1 MNNDDFF
8 FDENGNL
15 NAGFNQEASE
25 FEAKFND
32 ETTIA
37 KEPEPAAA
45 MKAEVAISASV
56 LDSEL
61 EANHRQLV
69 ERIQKIQDLVDN
81 KDSYGFNEA
90 TVSAFEDQL
99 TQLNK
104 SLKDIDEVFAHQ
116 EETAKAEEKVKQQ
129 QAQNERLRQEEI
141 REQEE
146 EHDEA
151 GLQNEQKPLEAMSL
165 SELKEYKDKMTAS
178 INDHIADLQND
189 MKGMSSDIYN
199 MSIENSKEDLLRF
212 ENSIEEELKRR
223 KELEKAF
230 SSERNNV
237 NEEENI
243 SVKNTTSTFT
253 ERLAF
258 KKKQLADE
266 AELKKKEEDS
276 RPWYKKLGSVSDYFS
291 DGFKAKSHARA
302 SFLDEYQIHDM
313 FGDQIDKIVNRSDSR
328 LVHFKDKTS
337 IIEKGQE
344 IIAKGESYNSISE
357 KVSKMA
363 IAKGWKSIQFE
374 GSDVFLQ
381 IAYEKSTRMGL
392 VVEPKNE
399 EQEELFKRIHKL
411 KKLDEIMPF
420 SGMKHE
426 EIDKEIEVP
435 EIKAHRGSHRMR
447 M

>member
-8 FDENGNL
+8 FDEKGNL
-15 NAGFNQEASE
+15 NADFHKETSD
-25 FEAKFND
+25 FEAAFND
-32 ETTIA
+32 ETPSV
-37 KEPEPAAA
+37 KEPEPASAPKMETATSAA
-45 MKAEVAISASV
+45 V

-69 ERIQKIQDLVDN
+69 ERIQKIQDLVEN

-90 TVSAFEDQL
+90 TVNAFEDQL
-99 TQLNK
+99 IQLNK
-104 SLKDIDEVFAHQ
+104 SLKDIDDVFALQ

-129 QAQNERLRQEEI
+129 HEQGEKQRQEQI

-146 EHDEA
+146 EHDEPA
-151 GLQNEQKPLEAMSL
+151 IQDEQKPLEAMSL
-165 SELKEYKDKMTAS
+165 NELNEYRTKMTTS
-178 INDHIADLQND
+178 INNHIADLHHD
-189 MKGMSSDIYN
+189 MENMGGEIYKIA
-199 MSIENSKEDLLRF
+199 IENSKEDLLSF
-212 ENSIEEELKRR
+212 ESSIEKEIKRR

-230 SSERNNV
+230 SSEKNKV

-243 SVKNTTSTFT
+243 SVKNTTSDFS
-253 ERLAF
+253 ERLKI
-258 KKKQLADE
+258 KKKQLAEE
-266 AELKKKEEDS
+266 AEFKLKEEDG
-276 RPWYKKLGSVSDYFS
+276 RPWYKKLGSVSDYFA

-302 SFLDEYQIHDM
+302 SFLDEYHIHDM
-313 FGDQIDKIVNRSDSR
+313 FGDQIDKIINRSDSR

-399 EQEELFKRIHKL
+399 EQEELFKRIHKM

-435 EIKAHRGSHRMR
+435 EIKAHRGSQRMR

>member
-8 FDENGNL
+8 FDEKGNL
-15 NAGFNQEASE
+15 NAGFHKEASD
-25 FEAKFND
+25 FEAAFND
-32 ETTIA
+32 QTPPV
-37 KEPEPAAA
+37 KKPEPASAPKMEAA
-45 MKAEVAISASV
+45 TSAAV

-90 TVSAFEDQL
+90 TVNAFEDQL

-129 QAQNERLRQEEI
+129 QAQNERLRQKEI

-146 EHDEA
+146 EHDEPVI
-151 GLQNEQKPLEAMSL
+151 QDEQKPLEAMSL
-165 SELKEYKDKMTAS
+165 NELNEYRNKMTTS
-178 INDHIADLQND
+178 INNHIADLHHD
-189 MKGMSSDIYN
+189 MENIGSDIYKIA
-199 MSIENSKEDLLRF
+199 IESSKKDLLSF
-212 ENSIEEELKRR
+212 EKSIDEELKRR
-223 KELEKAF
+223 SELEKAF
-230 SSERNNV
+230 SSENKKT

-243 SVKNTTSTFT
+243 SVKNTTSDFL
-253 ERLAF
+253 ERLRI
-258 KKKQLADE
+258 KKKQLAE
-266 AELKKKEEDS
+266 EVELKRKEEES
-276 RPWYKKLGSVSDYFS
+276 RPWYKKLGSVSDYFA

-302 SFLDEYQIHDM
+302 SFLDEYHIHDM
-313 FGDQIDKIVNRSDSR
+313 FGDQIEKIINRSDSR

-435 EIKAHRGSHRMR
+435 EIKAHRGTQRMR

>member
-8 FDENGNL
+8 FDEKGNL
-15 NAGFNQEASE
+15 NAGFHKETSD
-25 FEAKFND
+25 FEAAFND
-32 ETTIA
+32 ETPPV
-37 KEPEPAAA
+37 KEPEPASAPKIEAA
-45 MKAEVAISASV
+45 TSAAV

-69 ERIQKIQDLVDN
+69 ERIQKIQDLVEN

-90 TVSAFEDQL
+90 TVNAFEDQL
-99 TQLNK
+99 IQLNK
-104 SLKDIDEVFAHQ
+104 SLKDIDDVFAFQ
-116 EETAKAEEKVKQQ
+116 DETAKAEEKVKQQ
-129 QAQNERLRQEEI
+129 HEQGEKQRQEQI

-146 EHDEA
+146 EHDEPA
-151 GLQNEQKPLEAMSL
+151 IQDEQKPLEAMSL
-165 SELKEYKDKMTAS
+165 NELNEYRTKMTTS
-178 INDHIADLQND
+178 INNHIADLHHD
-189 MKGMSSDIYN
+189 MENMGGDIYKIA
-199 MSIENSKEDLLRF
+199 IENSKEDLLSF
-212 ENSIEEELKRR
+212 ESSIEKELKRR
-223 KELEKAF
+223 NELEKAF
-230 SSERNNV
+230 SSETHRADDIESIN
-237 NEEENI
+237 
-243 SVKNTTSTFT
+243 VKNTTPTFT
-253 ERLAF
+253 ERLNL
-258 KKKQLADE
+258 KKKQLDEDAD
-266 AELKKKEEDS
+266 LKLKEEDS
-276 RPWYKKLGSVSDYFS
+276 KPWYKKLGSVSDYFA

-399 EQEELFKRIHKL
+399 EQEELFKRIHKM
-411 KKLDEIMPF
+411 KNLDEVMPF

-426 EIDKEIEVP
+426 TIDKEIEVP
-435 EIKAHRGSHRMR
+435 ELKANRGSHRMR